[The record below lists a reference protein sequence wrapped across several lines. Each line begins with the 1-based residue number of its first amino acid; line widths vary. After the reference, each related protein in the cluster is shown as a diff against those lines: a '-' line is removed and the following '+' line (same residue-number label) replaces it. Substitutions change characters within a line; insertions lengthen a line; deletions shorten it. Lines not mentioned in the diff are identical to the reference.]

1 MNGYR
6 KMQEAHG
13 RDGWFVGWNLPC
25 CQTCAWSELTWME
38 HSVEDGS
45 KVLFNH
51 SQDCMVEGSEEECG
65 ECGGDGFNVDDDED
79 CSYCNGTG
87 YEDFRDADPEK
98 YDTSIG
104 GFVCNYPEMQE
115 GSCFCFDGS
124 EEGIDNFKAVIPL
137 IEKSGCK
144 VSWNGS
150 GDQRPYISWSIGE

>member
-1 MNGYR
+1 MNGFR
-6 KMQEAHG
+6 KMQETLS
-13 RDGWFVGWNLPC
+13 REGWFVAWNLHC
-25 CQTCAWSELTWME
+25 CQTCAWSELAWIE
-38 HSVEDGS
+38 HLVEDSS

-51 SQDCMVEGSEEECG
+51 SQDCVVEGSEEECG
-65 ECGGDGFNVDDDED
+65 ECGGDGFTVDDDED

-124 EEGIDNFKAVIPL
+124 KEGLDNFKAVIPL
-137 IEKSGCK
+137 IEESGCK

-150 GDQRPYISWSIGE
+150 CDQRPYISWNRG